1 MLRPAQDPE
10 PVEGLRANPE
20 RRPVGPESK
29 SFDRLKTLSI
39 AEGPEGRIIH
49 EAQDTHELSG

>member
-1 MLRPAQDPE
+1 MLRTL
-10 PVEGLRANPE
+10 LRANPE
-20 RRPVGPESK
+20 RRPVGPEPK
-29 SFDRLKTLSI
+29 SFDRLKTLSR